1 MSVVGLRLTHA
12 MFALAVLAVWYA
24 LQRDTQ
30 VLFEVATFSGADAG
44 ERCPGNL

>member
-1 MSVVGLRLTHA
+1 MSVVGLQLTHA
-12 MFALAVLAVWYA
+12 MFALAVWYA

-30 VLFEVATFSGADAG
+30 VLFEVATFSEADAG